1 MFERLIGNAFIK
13 SALRR
18 LIEGGRVPN
27 SMLFTGIDGIGKKQF
42 AIELAR
48 ASVCKEPNGV
58 EPCEMCSAC
67 KRAGVFNVPKPDDRD
82 AYKRV
87 VISEHLDIGMVM
99 PFGRNILVDAIR
111 HLEAEAN
118 FRPFEGRARLFI
130 VDNADRMNDA
140 AANALLKTLEEP
152 APSTHIVLI
161 TSRPDALLPT
171 IMSRCQQLRFSPASE
186 HDIEHYLTEHKGY
199 HQHDAR
205 LAAKFA
211 LGSIGRAVGLDLNDI
226 KTRRERMFEVL
237 ENAVFRGDLAAQLKV
252 SEAIADG
259 KEKDSFEMSL
269 DLLQALINDVW
280 NISVGGDATRLKNPD
295 LEDRLALIAGGSD
308 RSQLAAWNSEI
319 ENLRGSLDVNINR
332 RIATDALFTTMTA
345 GNTV

>member
-1 MFERLIGNAFIK
+1 MFDRLIGNAFIK
-13 SALRR
+13 TALRR

-48 ASVCKEPNGV
+48 GFVCKEPNGI

-67 KRAGVFNVPKPDDRD
+67 KRAGVFDLPKPDDRD

-87 VISEHLDIGMVM
+87 IIGEHLDIGIVM

-171 IMSRCQQLRFSPASE
+171 ILSRCQQLRFSPISE
-186 HDIEHYLTEHKGY
+186 HDIEHYLIEHKGY
-199 HQHDAR
+199 HQQDAR

-211 LGSIGRAVGLDLNDI
+211 LGSIGRAMEIDLDDLKN
-226 KTRRERMFEVL
+226 RRERMLEVM
-237 ENAVFRGDLAAQLKV
+237 ENAVFRGDLAGQLKA
-252 SEAIADG
+252 SEVITDG
-259 KEKDSFEMSL
+259 KEKDSFETSL
-269 DLLQALINDVW
+269 DLLQSLINDAW
-280 NISVGGDATRLKNPD
+280 HISVGGDATRLKNPD
-295 LEDRLALIAGGSD
+295 LEDKLSLIADDAGG
-308 RSQLAAWNSEI
+308 RPLAAWNAEI
-319 ENLRGSLDVNINR
+319 ENLRESLDVNINR
-332 RIATDALFTTMTA
+332 RIATDALFTKMAA
-345 GNTV
+345 GN